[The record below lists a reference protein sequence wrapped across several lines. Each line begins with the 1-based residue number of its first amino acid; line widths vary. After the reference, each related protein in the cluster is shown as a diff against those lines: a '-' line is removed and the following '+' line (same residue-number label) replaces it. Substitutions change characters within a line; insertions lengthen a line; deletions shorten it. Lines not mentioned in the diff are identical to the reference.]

1 MFLIVHSNTDFKQYN
16 LMSSEISTPE
26 TIWIITEEVAET
38 STNTS
43 ETSTITNDA
52 NTKGVRNILDTGGVI
67 GRKTTTEE
75 IVVTQEKDKVVITRR
90 KALEVNQLK
99 LQMKGFLQAMR
110 EMLDEA
116 DAPDAKLQLDEVE
129 VAVEINGEG
138 QFSLLGVGGKAGGKG
153 SMTFKF
159 KRK

>member
-1 MFLIVHSNTDFKQYN
+1 
-16 LMSSEISTPE
+16 MSEEISTPK
-26 TIWIITEEVAET
+26 TIWIVTEEVAET
-38 STNTS
+38 STTTR
-43 ETSTITNDA
+43 EISTITGD
-52 NTKGVRNILDTGGVI
+52 RGGVDRGGII
-67 GRKTTTEE
+67 GRRTAEEE
-75 IVVTQEKDKVVITRR
+75 IIITKEKDKVVITRR

-116 DAPDAKLQLDEVE
+116 DEPDSKIQLDEVE